1 MDEKLAPLATPR
13 RFLVVGRVGDASQH
27 GAWLA
32 GDPQRNW
39 DFLANVYSRRAD
51 YDPGPCEYASGRGVT
66 KFPGAAEIF
75 AAAPFLATQY
85 DAVLFLDDDIAAP
98 PGGLSRLLER
108 FIAHGLKLGQAAL
121 TPDSPRS
128 HIETL
133 ANPTTAVRYTNFV
146 EVMMPIFRR
155 DALATCLPSFATSIS
170 GWGLDWVW
178 PHLVGHANREVGFI
192 DELPLTHTKP
202 VDLAEGPFYR
212 HLRSL
217 GVDPWQEMDALL
229 AHHGL
234 KRAPPRIL
242 GAQLRRI
249 DPAALARLRI
259 RYS

>member
-1 MDEKLAPLATPR
+1 MDERLAPLAAPR
-13 RFLVVGRVGDASQH
+13 PFLVVGRVGDASQH
-27 GAWLA
+27 GSWIT

-39 DFLANVYSRRAD
+39 DFLANTYSKRPD
-51 YDPGPCEYASGRGVT
+51 FDPGPCEYASRRGIT

-85 DAVLFLDDDIAAP
+85 DAVMFIDDDVAAP
-98 PGGLSRLLER
+98 PGRLSRLFER
-108 FIAHGLKLGQAAL
+108 FIALGLKLGQAAL
-121 TPDSPRS
+121 TPNSPHS
-128 HIETL
+128 HVETL
-133 ANPTTAVRYTNFV
+133 ANPTTAVRYTDFV

-155 DALATCLPSFATSIS
+155 DALATCLPTFPTCIS

-178 PHLVGHANREVGFI
+178 PHLVGYHHKEVGFI
-192 DELPLTHTKP
+192 DDLPLTHTKP
-202 VDLAEGPFYR
+202 VDLEGGAFYAL
-212 HLRSL
+212 LRSL

-229 AHHGL
+229 ARHGL

-249 DPAALARLRI
+249 DPAALARLSV

>member
-1 MDEKLAPLATPR
+1 MDEKLAPCAAPR
-13 RFLVVGRVGDASQH
+13 RFLVVGRVGDASLH
-27 GAWLA
+27 RAWLA

-39 DFLANVYSRRAD
+39 DFLANYYGKRD
-51 YDPGPCEYASGRGVT
+51 DFDPGACEYASRRGVT

-75 AAAPFLATQY
+75 AAAPFLAAQY
-85 DAVLFLDDDIAAP
+85 EAVMFIDDDVAAP
-98 PGGLSRLLER
+98 PGRLSRLFER
-108 FIAHGLKLGQAAL
+108 FVALALKLGQAAL
-121 TPDSPRS
+121 TPDSPHS
-128 HIETL
+128 HVETL
-133 ANPTTAVRYTNFV
+133 VNPTTAVRYTDFV

-155 DALATCLPSFATSIS
+155 DALATCLPTFATCIS

-178 PHLVGHANREVGFI
+178 PSLVGYHNNEVGFI

-229 AHHGL
+229 ARHGL
-234 KRAPPRIL
+234 RRAPPRIL

-249 DPAALARLRI
+249 DPSVFARLRI
-259 RYS
+259 GHS